1 MTIRDWFKGRKVDR
15 NLLVGG
21 IIFVVFFPYKVF
33 VVPLFPALGGQLLDA
48 LAAGALALVAWWIVY
63 RWWKL

>member
-1 MTIRDWFKGRKVDR
+1 MDR

-21 IIFVVFFPYKVF
+21 VIFVLFFPYKVF

-48 LAAGALALVAWWIVY
+48 LVAGALALVAWWIVY